1 MPFTQRSLLLVDF
14 STGCFFL
21 HHDLENSRDSIHH
34 LLSVPNIHSDGI
46 CQMHRT
52 KLTRTQNREMFYY
65 GREMAGKE
73 DKEK

>member
-1 MPFTQRSLLLVDF
+1 
-14 STGCFFL
+14 
-21 HHDLENSRDSIHH
+21 
-34 LLSVPNIHSDGI
+34 
-46 CQMHRT
+46 MHRT